1 MLNYVLDS
9 AHVSG
14 GWLALAAVGIA
25 VLAYFLGCF
34 NGAVVVSRYILRDD
48 VRNHGSGNAGLTNF
62 YRTFGG
68 PLTLVVILS
77 DAVKAVVA
85 VLFAMWIA
93 GSISPELITLSK
105 YWAGLFCLLG
115 HMFPVTFQFRGGKGI
130 LSGGTIALMM
140 DWRVALVVWG
150 GFLILAIATRYVSLG
165 SCWAGL
171 SFPFVTGFVYQD
183 ELITVLA
190 VIIGGLILWKHRG
203 NMVRIV
209 KGTESKFAL
218 HKKKEAEAE
227 SEAPAPSE
235 EIGETVEEQDEPET
249 SADQEPAEEEHA
261 DQVEEETSEQ
271 EEKSSTQEETSEE
284 VSDDQE
290 EKKLQEGEA

>member
-105 YWAGLFCLLG
+105 YWAGMFCLLG
-115 HMFPVTFQFRGGKGI
+115 HMFPVTFRGGKGI
-130 LSGGTIALMM
+130 LSGGTIALMI

-171 SFPFVTGFVYQD
+171 SFPFVTWFVYQD
-183 ELITVLA
+183 ELIAVLA
-190 VIIGGLILWKHRG
+190 VIIGGLILFKHRG

-209 KGTESKFAL
+209 QGTESKFAL

-227 SEAPAPSE
+227 PEAPVPSE
-235 EIGETVEEQDEPET
+235 EIEETVEEQDEPET

-261 DQVEEETSEQ
+261 DQVEEENSEQ
-271 EEKSSTQEETSEE
+271 EEESSTQEEASEE

-290 EKKLQEGEA
+290 DKKLQEGEA

>member
-171 SFPFVTGFVYQD
+171 SFPFVTWFVYQD

-190 VIIGGLILWKHRG
+190 VIIGGLILFKHRG
-203 NMVRIV
+203 NMVRIA

-235 EIGETVEEQDEPET
+235 EIEETVEEQEESEA

-271 EEKSSTQEETSEE
+271 EEESSTQEEESEE

>member
-93 GSISPELITLSK
+93 GSISPELITVSK
-105 YWAGLFCLLG
+105 YWAGLFCLLVQ
-115 HMFPVTFQFRGGKGI
+115 MFPVTFTFRGCNGI

-171 SFPFVTGFVYQD
+171 SFPFVTWFVYQD

-209 KGTESKFAL
+209 QGTESKFAL

-227 SEAPAPSE
+227 PEAPDPSE
-235 EIGETVEEQDEPET
+235 EIEETAEEQDEPET
-249 SADQEPAEEEHA
+249 SADQASAEEEHA
-261 DQVEEETSEQ
+261 DQVEEKNSEQ
-271 EEKSSTQEETSEE
+271 EEESSTQEEASEE